1 MDLLLQSKLTAPVL
15 RERLVPRS
23 RLFARLEEDLLQ
35 EGLFRRKLTL
45 GAAPAGYGKTT
56 LAAHWLQRVGVP
68 FAWLSLDEAD
78 NDLNRFG
85 TYLMAALKPLGLGEE
100 AAAIIRAPRA
110 VQAEEA
116 FSILLNEAAASPRPF
131 ILALDDYHAIH
142 SARIHQ
148 VVGFLLDHLPAR
160 MHLLVITRE
169 DPLLPV
175 ARLRARGQVL
185 ELRQDDLRFTRSE
198 ACEFLCRM
206 MRLNLSAED
215 VAALDRRTEGWA
227 AGLQLAGL
235 AMQNLPAR
243 SGADLSDFIR
253 AFEGSNR
260 FVIDYLFAEVF
271 QQQPQA
277 VQDFFVKTAILERM
291 CGPLCDAVR
300 GESGSQAVLERLEQA
315 NLFLIPLDTTGEWYR
330 YHQLFAEFL
339 RHRLRAQA
347 AVRAEALHQAASRW
361 YAGRGLLP
369 DAIMHALSAQDWEQA
384 GELVERS
391 TDAMLRR
398 GDLVT
403 LLGWYRRLPEALLRS
418 RPAWC
423 LGYAWPLLLTGQ
435 IDQAE
440 ALLQTAQPGIA
451 EGSLEQGN
459 FYALQAFLARTR
471 DDHTGVIAASEKA
484 LALLAQGDPSVQ
496 IVLAINL
503 GIAYWHTGRLAETE
517 QVMAGVE
524 AEAAKTNN
532 LHAAL
537 SAGFFR
543 ARTLAARGQLRAAE
557 PVIRQ
562 FIQQGGQIPI
572 VALAHYDL
580 CVLLTEWNRLEE
592 AARHLEAGLAISA
605 RVGNQE
611 YLSAGHVLRA
621 LLHLAR
627 GNPEQALVEAGEA
640 CELARAY
647 VPSVRARGEL
657 LYVMAYLAMDSLD
670 QAARWLEQIQASAGA
685 AVDTDPLYRF
695 LHLARARLLLAQGR
709 QAEAAALLDSAYQAA
724 QANGWGYGLVTA
736 LAVRALAAQ
745 TVEEAAP
752 FIDEAL
758 RLAEPEGYRRTFL
771 DLGGGLVP
779 LLRDAARRGAHAA
792 YAGKLLTA
800 FEACE
805 GPAAEAR
812 SAEPEG
818 APVGAPMGVIEP
830 LSSRELEVLRL
841 AAAGLSN
848 TEIARRLFIGA
859 GTVKTHIH
867 HICGK
872 LCARN
877 RTEAAMRAR
886 ELRMV

>member
-45 GAAPAGYGKTT
+45 VAAPAGFGKTT
-56 LAAHWLQRVGVP
+56 LAAHWLQRVGMP

-142 SARIHQ
+142 SARVHQ
-148 VVGFLLDHLPAR
+148 MVGFLLDHLPAR

-185 ELRQDDLRFTRSE
+185 ELRQDDLRFTQTE
-198 ACEFLCRM
+198 ACDFLCRM

-215 VAALDRRTEGWA
+215 VAALERRTEGWA

-243 SGADLSDFIR
+243 SGADLSAFIR

-271 QQQPQA
+271 QQQPGE

-300 GESGSQAVLERLEQA
+300 GESGSQALLEHLEQA
-315 NLFLIPLDTTGEWYR
+315 NLFLVPLDADRQWYR

-339 RHRLRAQA
+339 RHRLRIQDSIR
-347 AVRAEALHQAASRW
+347 VEALHQAASRW
-361 YAGRGLLP
+361 HAAQGLLP
-369 DAIMHALSAQDWEQA
+369 EAIAHALSAQDWEQA

-459 FYALQAFLARTR
+459 FYALRAFLARSR
-471 DDHTGVIAASEKA
+471 DDHAGVIAASEKA
-484 LALLAQGDPSVQ
+484 LALLAQADPSAR

-503 GIAYWHTGRLAETE
+503 GIAYWHTGRLDETE

-524 AEAAKTNN
+524 AAAAKTNN
-532 LHAAL
+532 LYAAL

-557 PVIRQ
+557 PIIRQ

-580 CVLLTEWNRLEE
+580 CVVLTEWNHLEE

-605 RVGNQE
+605 RAGNKE

-627 GNPEQALVEAGEA
+627 KNPEQALVEAGEA
-640 CELARAY
+640 CELARGYA
-647 VPSVRARGEL
+647 PSVRARGEL
-657 LYVMAYLAMDSLD
+657 LYVMAYLAMGRLD
-670 QAARWLEQIQASAGA
+670 QAARWMEQIQASAGA
-685 AVDTDPLYRF
+685 AVDANPLYRF
-695 LHLARARLLLAQGR
+695 LHLTRARLLLAQGR
-709 QAEAAALLDSAYQAA
+709 LAEAAALLDSAYQAA
-724 QANGWGYGLVTA
+724 QANGWGYGLVAA
-736 LAVRALAAQ
+736 LALRALAAQ

-758 RLAEPEGYRRTFL
+758 RLAEPEGYLRTFL
-771 DLGGGLVP
+771 DLGSGLVP

-792 YAGKLLTA
+792 YAGKLLAA

-805 GPAAEAR
+805 APAGRAPQAAQTQ
-812 SAEPEG
+812 SG
-818 APVGAPMGVIEP
+818 APTGVVEP

-848 TEIARRLFIGA
+848 TEIARRLFISA

-872 LCARN
+872 LGARN